1 VGKDLMHYDKMMEDA
16 LRGVVRKALESA
28 ARQGLRGDHHFYI
41 TFRTDAAGVTMPD
54 HLRAKHPQEMTVVLQ
69 HQFWGLDVRPETFA
83 VTLSFNGQQERLSV
97 PFAAISAFVDPSVQ
111 FGLQFPGAIVDGA
124 TSEAGAP
131 AVGAPAAPADKPL
144 DAPAKAGDARVV
156 ALDSFRK
163 K

>member
-1 VGKDLMHYDKMMEDA
+1 MHYDKMMEDA

-54 HLRAKHPQEMTVVLQ
+54 HLRQKHPQEMTVVLQ
-69 HQFWGLDVRPETFA
+69 HQFWGLEIRPETFA

-111 FGLQFPGAIVDGA
+111 FGLQFPGALIEGA
-124 TSEAGAP
+124 ASDAGSLPAGASS
-131 AVGAPAAPADKPL
+131 ASAAEKPS
-144 DAPAKAGDARVV
+144 DAPAKVGDARVV
-156 ALDSFRK
+156 ALDAFRK

>member
-1 VGKDLMHYDKMMEDA
+1 MHYDKMMEDA

-97 PFAAISAFVDPSVQ
+97 PFAAISAFVD
-111 FGLQFPGAIVDGA
+111 GA

-131 AVGAPAAPADKPL
+131 AVGTPAAPAEKPV

-156 ALDSFRK
+156 ALASFRK